1 MAEDHEDGDE
11 RGQEFPPQVKHD
23 YNHWGENWINAITND
38 DRYEDEGH
46 TSSSTE
52 PKSADK
58 QEHRKWKAQERV
70 RDAHHQLEGQQGG
83 TSSTEPELVEEE
95 DKHRKAWEALLV
107 VCWLQPEARLQRSG
121 QTKPKKARPSQA

>member
-23 YNHWGENWINAITND
+23 YNHWGENWIDAITND

-46 TSSSTE
+46 TRSSTE
-52 PKSADK
+52 PKSVDK
-58 QEHRKWKAQERV
+58 QEHRKWEAQERA

-83 TSSTEPELVEEE
+83 TSSTETELVEEE
-95 DKHRKAWEALLV
+95 DKHRKAWEALQAEIAK
-107 VCWLQPEARLQRSG
+107 WHQ
-121 QTKPKKARPSQA
+121 KKKTHERGRASRGGGS